1 LLIAGE
7 VPEQRAL
14 PERIEAYC
22 AYLDGKVK
30 PTTIY
35 SRLTD
40 IVRALSVLAPRM
52 DVRFIRKRS
61 YGYPKR
67 GDRLAKPARMQD
79 LEVLLQLGL
88 DLMEEAERK
97 PSFGP

>member
-35 SRLTD
+35 SRLTEVAPL
-40 IVRALSVLAPRM
+40 VRTVFPLR
-52 DVRFIRKRS
+52 
-61 YGYPKR
+61 
-67 GDRLAKPARMQD
+67 
-79 LEVLLQLGL
+79 
-88 DLMEEAERK
+88 
-97 PSFGP
+97 